1 MSSMRKDNS
10 PGRFNVGNQY
20 QITPSQSREC
30 VLLASRNN
38 PTQPGAKPYRP
49 GAKPYRVL
57 LKKPA
62 EKEPDSSKIHPA
74 PHRKCYLPIK

>member
-38 PTQPGAKPYRP
+38 PTQPGAKPYR
-49 GAKPYRVL
+49 VL